1 MVTYVSPALSQ
12 PQQPHP
18 VFNSEVL
25 TLQSCVFQEVGG
37 GGILRKGIFDKFL
50 SGVTRQPHWFNTASE
65 ASQSGFS
72 KVTKATQK
80 QAAMI

>member
-1 MVTYVSPALSQ
+1 M
-12 PQQPHP
+12 
-18 VFNSEVL
+18 
-25 TLQSCVFQEVGG
+25 FQEVGG

>member
-18 VFNSEVL
+18 VFNSEVR
-25 TLQSCVFQEVGG
+25 TLQSCVFQEV
-37 GGILRKGIFDKFL
+37 GILRKGIFDKFL
-50 SGVTRQPHWFNTASE
+50 SDVTMQPHWFNTASE

-72 KVTKATQK
+72 KVTLQ
-80 QAAMI
+80 